1 MTSSYSQAGYNQ
13 GGYAAEPLLASIL
26 TLQDL
31 ARVENSTMVM
41 EKWQDDRARTDVT
54 ARWKGYSK
62 NGNGLAEYQGRVY
75 EGRVISNK
83 VKQKNGLVNLR
94 RTKLMNFIDWQ

>member
-1 MTSSYSQAGYNQ
+1 MTDPFSE
-13 GGYAAEPLLASIL
+13 GGYTAEPLLATVLSM
-26 TLQDL
+26 QDL
-31 ARVENSTMVM
+31 ARLETTAMVM

-54 ARWKGYSK
+54 ARWKGYSA

-75 EGRVISNK
+75 EGKVISVK
-83 VKQKNGLVNLR
+83 VKQKDGLVNLR